1 MGDQFH
7 HTDLVTVR
15 FDNDDSGIYYY
26 CNPHRYSTN
35 PNVKECKRA

>member
-1 MGDQFH
+1 MYLYTEGDQFH

-26 CNPHRYSTN
+26 CNPIDI
-35 PNVKECKRA
+35 VLIQM